1 MANLKRNMIELV
13 MNPVEAAQGAEPEIE
28 KFWSSPFIP
37 LSTTYEAL
45 DLAEQMEKGDKSEKD
60 MLPLMTKFIA
70 EKIYGGNFTEE
81 QLNNG
86 LHAPDAIQVIQ
97 DQIIFIAQGQQT
109 EATRNFL
116 AKTN

>member
-1 MANLKRNMIELV
+1 MSNLKRNMIELI
-13 MNPVEAAQGAEPEIE
+13 MNPAEAAQGAEPDIE

-45 DLAEQMEKGDKSEKD
+45 DLAEQMESGEKTERE
-60 MLPLMTKFIA
+60 MFPLMTRFIA
-70 EKIYGGNFTEE
+70 EKIYGGNFTAE

-86 LHAPDAIQVIQ
+86 LHAPEAIQTIQ

-116 AKTN
+116 AKKN